1 MKNRIRGFTLF
12 ELMVSLSIAIP
23 LMLVG
28 SSNIKPLVLKSKM
41 TNHVNTF
48 ISMQR
53 LARQNAIF
61 RQSIVTFCASK
72 NGEVCLSKTHW
83 HEGVLSFT
91 DHNSNRVVDDSDYII
106 HFQKTEIAN
115 LQVTWR
121 AFQNRSYLQFDT
133 NGWTESQ
140 NGTFRFCFIN
150 ESDAFSRALIINSA
164 GRLRLSTDSNNDGFH
179 EDANG
184 DKITC

>member
-1 MKNRIRGFTLF
+1 MKNNTRGFTLV

-23 LMLVG
+23 LMIV
-28 SSNIKPLVLKSKM
+28 SSNNLKPLILKNKM

-53 LARQNAIF
+53 LARQTAIF
-61 RQSIVTFCASK
+61 QQSLVTLCASN

-83 HEGVLSFT
+83 HEGMLTFV
-91 DHNSNRVVDDSDYII
+91 DDNGNRVIDGDDTII
-106 HFQKTEIAN
+106 HFHKTEITN

-121 AFQNRSYLQFDT
+121 AFQNRSYLQFNP

-140 NGTFRFCFIN
+140 NGTFRFCFSD
-150 ESDAFSRALIINSA
+150 ESATFYRALILNRA
-164 GRLRLSTDSNNDGFH
+164 GRLRLSMDSNNDGFH

-184 DKITC
+184 DKIIC